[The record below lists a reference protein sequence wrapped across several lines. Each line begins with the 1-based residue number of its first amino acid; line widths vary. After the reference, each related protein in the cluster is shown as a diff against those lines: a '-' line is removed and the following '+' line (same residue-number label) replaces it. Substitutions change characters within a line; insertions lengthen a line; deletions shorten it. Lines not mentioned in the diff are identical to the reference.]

1 MVQGERC
8 EDLEEEETKRVT
20 DTLPD
25 WRIFL
30 AGLVDEIGALG
41 KADDSLADYVRLG
54 GAREGTKITLTSR
67 GLVMRETS
75 EMRHKAP
82 ALHQN
87 QKTLSLTVRVRLAF
101 FLPVLSLHSFSCC
114 WR

>member
-1 MVQGERC
+1 MVQSERC
-8 EDLEEEETKRVT
+8 QDLEEDETERVT
-20 DTLPD
+20 DALPD
-25 WRIFL
+25 WGIFL
-30 AGLVDEIGALG
+30 AGLAGEVGTLG
-41 KADDSLADYVRLG
+41 KADDSLTDYVRLG

-67 GLVMRETS
+67 RLVMRETS

-87 QKTLSLTVRVRLAF
+87 QKTLSLAVRVRLVF
-101 FLPVLSLHSFSCC
+101 FLSVFSLHSFSCC